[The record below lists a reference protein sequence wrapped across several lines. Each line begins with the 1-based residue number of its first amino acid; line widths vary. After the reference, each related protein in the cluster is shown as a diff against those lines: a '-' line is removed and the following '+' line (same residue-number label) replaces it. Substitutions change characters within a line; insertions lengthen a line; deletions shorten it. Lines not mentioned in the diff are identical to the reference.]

1 MKAEEMQK
9 FVNDAINAMQAA
21 VDQEM
26 ERKAKLGYKAVVSC
40 SKGRMRPVSA
50 KCLVRKR
57 RAELRK
63 QDGEN

>member
-1 MKAEEMQK
+1 MWRCKK
-9 FVNDAINAMQAA
+9 NISDAINVMQAA
-21 VDQEM
+21 VDQKM
-26 ERKAKLGYKAVVSC
+26 ERKAKLGYKAVVSG
-40 SKGRMRPVSA
+40 SKGRMRIVSA